1 MTAQPSLIFDTTVL
15 SHFARA
21 DRLDVLSDLV
31 IAETCGT
38 TEVVKQ
44 ELRQGAIEYPELA
57 EALDLAWLLVMPLD
71 SGEALVRFATWARRM
86 GTAERNLGE
95 ASVFAAAEQCGGT
108 VITGDRDAV
117 RVGRAHGLDVHGTI
131 WLLAAAC
138 RNGKLTEVSASN
150 LIDTLRAT
158 NMRLPCTGAE
168 LGSFVRAHGLLP

>member
-1 MTAQPSLIFDTTVL
+1 
-15 SHFARA
+15 
-21 DRLDVLSDLV
+21 
-31 IAETCGT
+31 
-38 TEVVKQ
+38 
-44 ELRQGAIEYPELA
+44 
-57 EALDLAWLLVMPLD
+57 
-71 SGEALVRFATWARRM
+71 M

-108 VITGDRDAV
+108 VITDDRDAV

-168 LGSFVRAHGLLP
+168 FGVFVRDRGLLP